1 MGISSMPAPRD
12 SLMGYLLYNTV
23 VSIAALAGL
32 VRAALVF
39 LDLQDAAPLVP
50 GEADG
55 GGGGGDRLVASGP
68 GLAERFRS
76 SFRPL
81 RFGRRAAAADCR
93 VCLAGFEPEAVVNR
107 LPCGHIFHRGCLET
121 WLLYERATCPLCR
134 ARLLPAAD
142 EAAPAAPRLVELDLD

>member
-12 SLMGYLLYNTV
+12 SLMAYLLYNTV

-39 LDLQDAAPLVP
+39 LDLQAAAPPSLRS
-50 GEADG
+50 GEGAD
-55 GGGGGDRLVASGP
+55 GGDRLAAPGPGP

-76 SFRPL
+76 GFTPA
-81 RFGRRAAAADCR
+81 RFVQTTRDAAADCR
-93 VCLAGFEPEAVVNR
+93 VCLARFEPEAVVNR
-107 LPCGHIFHRGCLET
+107 LPCGHLFHRGCLET
-121 WLLYERATCPLCR
+121 WLLYDRATCPLCR

-142 EAAPAAPRLVELDLD
+142 EPPPALRLVEFE